1 MSFTCSLF
9 IYLCVHMLS
18 LTLSRSVTLLPYLS
32 LSHTHT
38 NTHTQSF
45 FISYSISRHQC
56 SRHYLHLMH
65 LHSPP
70 AQLPVSSHVP
80 LLLLL
85 LLLLLLI
92 SNLCQLITYS
102 LWYTS
107 PPICYTYLLSLL
119 SHLHLKPPNLLY
131 RKLPLQDRD
140 HKNILN
146 HRTLHCPLRQQLLP
160 NKIKIKIEISIK
172 ILNKKIK

>member
-18 LTLSRSVTLLPYLS
+18 FTLSRSVTPLPYLS

-38 NTHTQSF
+38 HTHTHTHNLFLSPTPSLD
-45 FISYSISRHQC
+45 ISAADTIYIWC
-56 SRHYLHLMH
+56 IFT
-65 LHSPP
+65 
-70 AQLPVSSHVP
+70 
-80 LLLLL
+80 LLLLNSL
-85 LLLLLLI
+85 FHNTFLFFSFCYSSYLI
-92 SNLCQLITYS
+92 SADS
-102 LWYTS
+102 S
-107 PPICYTYLLSLL
+107 PTACDTHLLSLL

-160 NKIKIKIEISIK
+160 NKINIKIEIKNTLIK
-172 ILNKKIK
+172 F